1 MDRLTTTQFEAL
13 AELLQIRK
21 GASGDAAHLVLVDG
35 LSQAEAGRQTGL
47 STSGVGKVVQRMRRG
62 LELAKT
68 AAACLT
74 DRGGVTPAAP

>member
-1 MDRLTTTQFEAL
+1 MDRLTTTQFDAL
-13 AELLQIRK
+13 AELLQIRQ

-68 AAACLT
+68 AASA
-74 DRGGVTPAAP
+74 GVILV